1 MLVRRLLLLL
11 LLLLHVM
18 VLLMLVVMVALGPD
32 TLTLPPSPLLLVI
45 AGTAESPAVLL
56 VPSTQWLAAKCEIV
70 ILNDGGDHP
79 GVAAEF
85 NLSDGW
91 VGDA

>member
-1 MLVRRLLLLL
+1 MLLRR

-32 TLTLPPSPLLLVI
+32 ALTLPPSPLLLVV

-79 GVAAEF
+79 RVAAEL

-91 VGDA
+91 IGDA